1 MNSEWH
7 GQYNFIFGGAWVIN
21 GVEAERLRA
30 GERFKAKCERDYL
43 EYFNDYLT
51 IERFASDKG
60 LSVANATALITLG
73 RKVNH
78 ARPSQY
84 KGKSQC

>member
-1 MNSEWH
+1 MSNWH
-7 GQYNFIFGGAWVIN
+7 GQHNFAFGMAWVIDGN
-21 GVEAERLRA
+21 EAERLRA
-30 GERFKAKCERDYL
+30 GERFKAKCETDYL

-60 LSVANATALITLG
+60 LSVANATALIKIG